1 MKYSLFYADP
11 FGNRKNTDSV
21 EGLRFSVHKKP
32 NDLEW
37 DTAHWGYLN
46 MPGAIAERIE

>member
-1 MKYSLFYADP
+1 MEKTLML
-11 FGNRKNTDSV
+11 G
-21 EGLRFSVHKKP
+21 GSVHKKP